1 MLKVDT
7 YRINYLTRYSI
18 VIIIYIVIRYELT
31 RLILHHK
38 IKHLIGGISSMVMQ
52 RIDPFREFR
61 KLDEVLSRVWQGNG
75 DGHFERRW
83 AIPIDL
89 AQDGDNVVL
98 RATVPGVDPD
108 AIDVTIE
115 DGVLTISAETVSEG
129 DGSYIVRE
137 RRAGKLYRALRLP
150 NTLDV
155 GKAESEYRHGVLTLI
170 FPKVEAVKARRL
182 EIKQI

>member
-1 MLKVDT
+1 
-7 YRINYLTRYSI
+7 
-18 VIIIYIVIRYELT
+18 
-31 RLILHHK
+31 
-38 IKHLIGGISSMVMQ
+38 MVMQ

-61 KLDEVLSRVWQGNG
+61 KLDEMLNRVWHGDG

-89 AQDGDNVVL
+89 TQDGDDVVL
-98 RATVPGVDPD
+98 RATVPGVAPED
-108 AIDVTIE
+108 IDVTIE
-115 DGVLTISAETVSEG
+115 DGVLTISAETSTDTRREG
-129 DGSYIVRE
+129 ESYVIRE

-155 GKAESEYRHGVLTLI
+155 GRAESEYKHGVLTLT

-182 EIKQI
+182 EIKGA

>member
-1 MLKVDT
+1 
-7 YRINYLTRYSI
+7 
-18 VIIIYIVIRYELT
+18 
-31 RLILHHK
+31 
-38 IKHLIGGISSMVMQ
+38 MVMQ

-61 KLDEVLSRVWQGNG
+61 KMDEMLNRVWQGDG

-89 AQDGDNVVL
+89 TQDGDNVVL
-98 RATVPGVDPD
+98 RATVPGVAPED
-108 AIDVTIE
+108 IDVTIE
-115 DGVLTISAETVSEG
+115 DGVLTINAETPSDEG
-129 DGSYIVRE
+129 ASFVIRE

-155 GKAESEYRHGVLTLI
+155 GKAESEYKHGVLTLT

-182 EIKQI
+182 EIKGA